1 MLYTMHN
8 ETYLKCILK
17 LNLKEGRV
25 VETNSETGA
34 QELSDNRSWIR
45 NKKHLDAGAEA
56 KKFG

>member
-1 MLYTMHN
+1 MHN